1 MTSIRVS
8 PSISGNILAVHILPS
23 AGATTARRAFHLA
36 MVLDVSGSMDGD
48 RISSLKRTIN
58 LLVDRLA
65 DDDKVS
71 IISYNHESTVCVN
84 ASRIAD
90 DRAAIHSAVD
100 GLTALGG
107 TNMEAGMM
115 ALRTLS
121 AEPDA
126 VFILTDGQINSGI
139 ASSAGLMRIL
149 TSVVPTG
156 TPVNTLGYGA
166 DHNVRL
172 LRDMA
177 VRSRGTYTY
186 ADVAEILP
194 AIIGDITAGLASEIA
209 RGAHIAVPAGWK
221 CLELCAD
228 ESAHRFTIGTLIDQ
242 KSQWVVF
249 ERTGDAADPTDIT
262 VSYTGGSL
270 TASVGSHHT
279 SVDVAEQYAR
289 VRVAN
294 VFTGISDLLERH
306 DMMEARNQLNTLAA
320 DLDASAAKDM
330 PLVIRLRAQVDEML
344 ESLATPPATPHFA
357 GMLPPILGAGV
368 RGPHG
373 LSYMPSFGAGL
384 LAPLPL
390 APTVSRLV
398 SNAVSLG
405 LQRGVVSTGSEVDTT
420 FSSPMQRR
428 VTANLT
434 ATYSGASA
442 HEDPSSL
449 PF

>member
-1 MTSIRVS
+1 
-8 PSISGNILAVHILPS
+8 
-23 AGATTARRAFHLA
+23 
-36 MVLDVSGSMDGD
+36 
-48 RISSLKRTIN
+48 
-58 LLVDRLA
+58 
-65 DDDKVS
+65 
-71 IISYNHESTVCVN
+71 
-84 ASRIAD
+84 
-90 DRAAIHSAVD
+90 
-100 GLTALGG
+100 
-107 TNMEAGMM
+107 
-115 ALRTLS
+115 
-121 AEPDA
+121 
-126 VFILTDGQINSGI
+126 
-139 ASSAGLMRIL
+139 
-149 TSVVPTG
+149 
-156 TPVNTLGYGA
+156 
-166 DHNVRL
+166 
-172 LRDMA
+172 MA

-209 RGAHIAVPAGWK
+209 RGAYITVPEGWK
-221 CLELCAD
+221 CLELNAD
-228 ESAHRFTIGTLIDQ
+228 ESADRFVIGTLIDQ
-242 KSQWVVF
+242 KPQWVVF
-249 ERTGDAADPTDIT
+249 ERVDGAADPADVTIN
-262 VSYTGGSL
+262 YNGGSL
-270 TASVGSHHT
+270 TASVGTHHT
-279 SVDVAEQYAR
+279 AVDIAEQYAR

-306 DMMEARNQLNTLAA
+306 DIMEARNQLNTLAA

-344 ESLATPPATPHFA
+344 DSLVTPPATPYFA
-357 GMLPPILGAGV
+357 AGAAGLM
-368 RGPHG
+368 GPHG

-384 LAPLPL
+384 LAPPAL

-442 HEDPSSL
+442 VHDDPSL

>member
-48 RISSLKRTIN
+48 RITSLKRTIN

-71 IISYNHESTVCVN
+71 IISYNHESNVCVN
-84 ASRIAD
+84 AGRIGD
-90 DRAAIHSAVD
+90 DRAAIHTAVD
-100 GLTALGG
+100 ALTAMGG
-107 TNMEAGMM
+107 TNMEAGVM

-126 VFILTDGQINSGI
+126 IFVLTDGQINSGI
-139 ASSAGLMRIL
+139 ASSVGLMRIL
-149 TSVVPTG
+149 TSVVPVG

-209 RGAHIAVPAGWK
+209 RGASIAVPAGWK
-221 CLELCAD
+221 CMELNAE
-228 ESAHRFTIGTLIDQ
+228 ESADRLVIGTLIDQ
-242 KSQWVVF
+242 KPQWVVF
-249 ERTGDAADPTDIT
+249 ERVDGAADPVDIT
-262 VSYTGGSL
+262 VSYTGGSV
-270 TASVGSHHT
+270 TASVGTHHT
-279 SVDVAEQYAR
+279 AIDIAEQYAR

-306 DMMEARNQLNTLAA
+306 AITEARAQLNTLAA
-320 DLDASAAKDM
+320 DLNSSAAKDTA
-330 PLVIRLRAQVDEML
+330 LVIRLCAQVDEML
-344 ESLATPPATPHFA
+344 DSLVSPPATPHFA
-357 GMLPPILGAGV
+357 AGAAGV
-368 RGPHG
+368 RGPLG

-384 LAPLPL
+384 LAPPAL

-405 LQRGVVSTGSEVDTT
+405 LQRGVVSTASEVDTT

-434 ATYSGASA
+434 ATYSGVSA
-442 HEDPSSL
+442 HDDPSL